1 LGSIAYEASH
11 TSNLGNIV
19 FFYCASCFLCTIRM
33 LHSSGKW
40 NKPYRHSAVDSLQI
54 ILLAGLLSITQSKVN
69 EWSLVHCLAMCLS
82 AIWAQMLHWSFKL
95 ILSLR
100 CQLRTKM
107 LFQMIGALTLICQ
120 AVLVGFITR
129 SSTIPLDCASFKALL
144 FLGLF
149 CFIVIS
155 AVFHFSVSTSCTD
168 DPYRYHLSINTLMLL
183 PVIIIL
189 LSGKAIYAFSL
200 LTLSRGVYGQMDQ
213 GNDLFSGVTL
223 VLFPVLGHLGF
234 RSVISIFG
242 AMLVHLQN
250 ATKIVDVP
258 RINKNITIC
267 LLGCTTLFTLCRC
280 IFEQGIHIVSFVI
293 SGVATIELAC
303 QISDQ
308 TRRQTRL

>member
-1 LGSIAYEASH
+1 
-11 TSNLGNIV
+11 
-19 FFYCASCFLCTIRM
+19 M

-40 NKPYRHSAVDSLQI
+40 NKPYRNSSVDSLQI
-54 ILLAGLLSITQSKVN
+54 ILLAGFLSITQSKVN

-82 AIWAQMLHWSFKL
+82 ATWAQMLHWSFKF

-100 CQLRTKM
+100 CQLRTKIM
-107 LFQMIGALTLICQ
+107 FQMVKASTLICQ
-120 AVLVGFITR
+120 AVLVGYITR
-129 SSTIPLDCASFKALL
+129 SSTIPLDWTSFKALF
-144 FLGLF
+144 FLSFF

-183 PVIIIL
+183 PVIILL

-200 LTLSRGVYGQMDQ
+200 LTSSRGVYGQMDQ

-234 RSVISIFG
+234 RSVIDIIG

-250 ATKIVDVP
+250 AIETKFVVVP
-258 RINKNITIC
+258 RINKNITIS
-267 LLGCTTLFTLCRC
+267 LLGFAALYTLCRC

-293 SGVATIELAC
+293 SAVATIELAC

-308 TRRQTRL
+308 TRRRQTRR